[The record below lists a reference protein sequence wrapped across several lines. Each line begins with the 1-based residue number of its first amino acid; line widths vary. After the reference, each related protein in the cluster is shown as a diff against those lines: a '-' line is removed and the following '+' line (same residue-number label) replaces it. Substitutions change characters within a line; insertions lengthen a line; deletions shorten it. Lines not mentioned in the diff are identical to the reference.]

1 MAIRIV
7 VALCTCLALGGFAN
21 SQVPPRQDKPASN
34 KSPKVVTPSPP
45 KEGVSI
51 TEIASLLAD
60 NDGFLDKKKIS
71 DYSKSLNKEMGYDVI
86 SEEDLEFPSVDLYGV
101 ESWHGDAVN
110 PFIGSIRADV
120 PDTFAVDLTQF
131 VYPLD
136 ELKRVTSTFGYRRRF
151 RRMHYGIDI
160 SVRVGDTIRAT
171 FDGKVRM
178 VDFDRRGYGHYIVV
192 RHTNGLET
200 LYAHNSRIIAKEN
213 QVVRAGDPI
222 ALAGN
227 TGRSTGPHLHFEC
240 RYLGQALNPEKL
252 INFHSGIP
260 QSSEYLVLKKNYNG
274 GNGKARVARSSSGGG
289 DNVKMHRVKS
299 GDTLAEIAK
308 KYGTTVS
315 KLCKLNRISART
327 TLKVGRS
334 LRVA

>member
-1 MAIRIV
+1 MTSRIV
-7 VALCTCLALGGFAN
+7 VALCTCLVFGGIAN
-21 SQVPPRQDKPASN
+21 SQVPKRQDKQTSN
-34 KSPKVVTPSPP
+34 KNPRVVTVSPP
-45 KEGVSI
+45 KGNGSI
-51 TEIASLLAD
+51 TEMANLLAD

-71 DYSKSLNKEMGYDVI
+71 DYSRTINKEMGYDVI

-136 ELKRVTSTFGYRRRF
+136 GLKRVTSPFGYRRRF
-151 RRMHYGIDI
+151 GRMHYGIDI
-160 SVRVGDTIRAT
+160 SVTVGDTIRAA

-200 LYAHNSRIIAKEN
+200 LYAHSSRILAKQD

-227 TGRSTGPHLHFEC
+227 TGRSTGPHLHFET

-252 INFHSGIP
+252 INFYTGIP
-260 QSSEYLVLKKNYNG
+260 QSSEYLVLAKNYNG
-274 GNGKARVARSSSGGG
+274 GNGKARIARSSASSGDG
-289 DNVKMHRVKS
+289 VKMHRIKR
-299 GDTLAEIAK
+299 GDTLATIAK
-308 KYGTTVS
+308 RYGTTVS
-315 KLCKLNRISART
+315 RLCKLNSMTARS
-327 TLKVGRS
+327 TLRVGRS
-334 LRVA
+334 LRVG

>member
-1 MAIRIV
+1 MTGRIV
-7 VALCTCLALGGFAN
+7 LALCTCFALAGLTSA
-21 SQVPPRQDKPASN
+21 QVPPRQTKQTTS
-34 KSPKVVTPSPP
+34 KSPKVATTAPP
-45 KEGVSI
+45 KEGGSI
-51 TEIASLLAD
+51 TEMASLLAD
-60 NDGFLDKKKIS
+60 NNGFLDKKKIS
-71 DYSKSLNKEMGYDVI
+71 DYSKAINKEMGYDVI

-101 ESWHGDAVN
+101 ESWHSDAVN

-120 PDTFAVDLTQF
+120 PDSFVVDLTQF

-136 ELKRVTSTFGYRRRF
+136 ELKRVTSKFGYRRRF

-160 SVRVGDTIRAT
+160 SVRVGDTIRAA

-178 VDFDRRGYGHYIVV
+178 VDYDGRGYGRYVVV

-200 LYAHNSRIIAKEN
+200 LYAHNSRILAKED

-222 ALAGN
+222 ALGGN

-252 INFHSGIP
+252 INFYTGVP
-260 QSSEYLVLKKNYNG
+260 QSSEYLVLAKNYNG
-274 GNGKARVARSSSGGG
+274 GNGKARISRSSGNRG
-289 DNVKMHRVKS
+289 DGVKMHRVRR

-308 KYGTTVS
+308 RYGTTVS
-315 KLCKLNRISART
+315 KICKLNRISART

-334 LRVA
+334 LRVG